1 MKAET
6 PPPSRYDLSYSRGYT
21 IKAFNL
27 IQVVVIIVIWIISL
41 LVIYM
46 LFLVCLDPLL
56 NKKTTLPYQEHN
68 NEEVCFIDCDVRFFS
83 NEYFSVVVFFQEEGN
98 VHAQPLRSS
107 GTGVLNRVGH
117 QQDKWKRQVQEQRRH
132 IYDRHT
138 ILN

>member
-1 MKAET
+1 
-6 PPPSRYDLSYSRGYT
+6 
-21 IKAFNL
+21 
-27 IQVVVIIVIWIISL
+27 VVVIIVIWIISL

-56 NKKTTLPYQEHN
+56 NKKTQLPYQEQN
-68 NEEVCFIDCDVRFFS
+68 NEED
-83 NEYFSVVVFFQEEGN
+83 ESVHG
-98 VHAQPLRSS
+98 QPLRMS

>member
-68 NEEVCFIDCDVRFFS
+68 NEE
-83 NEYFSVVVFFQEEGN
+83 EEGN